1 MPSGDRHRR
10 QSAEL
15 AVAHVG
21 RCSTLSCRGIA
32 WKIGQAARPDEE
44 ELQTLGALWTA
55 REIAQQPAMPRKT
68 HTALVAGK
76 DAGTLL
82 SPIAESAA
90 TRVILTGAGTSAF
103 IGECLAPYLAAG
115 CGAGSRRSTTDLVC
129 APYLYFEAGTPTL
142 LVSFGRSGNSPE
154 SVAALDLAEQFVG
167 GIHHLA
173 ITCNP
178 DGALARRIAAAG
190 NGMAILLPEETH
202 DRSFAMTSSFSCMT
216 YAALAVLSGIDGME
230 ARVEHVAQAVE
241 AVIAAQADA
250 MKTLAGRQYERVVY
264 LGSHIFKGLARE
276 AALKLLELTDGDMI
290 AVYDSPLGFRHGP
303 KTIVNDKTLVVI
315 FLSNDAYTRRYDVDL
330 LEEIRATASTAVCSR
345 SVAGMKACL
354 AGVERILIPAMGD
367 AEVVDLLIPFIA
379 VPQMFAFEGSISR
392 GLSPDKPNTSGTVNR
407 VVQGVRIHAVR

>member
-1 MPSGDRHRR
+1 M
-10 QSAEL
+10 L
-15 AVAHVG
+15 G
-21 RCSTLSCRGIA
+21 R
-32 WKIGQAARPDEE
+32 DEE
-44 ELQTLGALWTA
+44 ELRALGALWTA
-55 REIAQQPAMPRKT
+55 REIAQQPTMLLKT
-68 HTALVAGK
+68 HAVLVAGK
-76 DAGTLL
+76 DALERFFRPLL
-82 SPIAESAA
+82 NRAA

-103 IGECLAPYLAAG
+103 IGECLAPYL
-115 CGAGSRRSTTDLVC
+115 GAKLPCRVEAIPTTDLVC

-303 KTIVNDKTLVVI
+303 KTIVNEKTLVVI

-330 LEEIRATASTAVCSR
+330 LDEIRRDGKHGGLLVISGRDEGVP
-345 SVAGMKACL
+345 

-367 AEVVDLLIPFIA
+367 AEDVDLLIPFIA